1 MGLKTRTISIT
12 ELSEELEIIKWG
24 NYNFTFKVTEI
35 FNEKIVTYCVEDLE
49 INCEKDII
57 WSCDLNDCIM
67 NNAYSLLS
75 FLRKRLIRI
84 HKVYADDVLC
94 YLLIL
99 SNGIITIESII
110 DH

>member
-1 MGLKTRTISIT
+1 MDLKTMTLSIK
-12 ELSEELEIIKWG
+12 ELSEDIIKWG
-24 NYNFTFKVTEI
+24 FNHHGFRVTEI

-67 NNAYSLLS
+67 NNAYSLIS